1 MSSTSSGGNME
12 EEEAEATLQCQGWPN
27 YPISPVLVPSSSR
40 DDGRTIHPPECGTLA
55 SKLAQAIQSQD
66 NSSLIA
72 SVIKGTPTLLRK
84 LGEVIWESLPIVD
97 QLLEQATVNEANTA
111 ESERLRLLIADAE
124 RAINEVQLS
133 GFGHG
138 WTNLLADLDKEV
150 DAAKAGLQALDTSGW
165 GAYSTQEFLSSVRHG
180 IGGFMSVIQTLSL
193 VYAIIGPAP
202 VRLRQNLEPGDNYDE
217 IGSTV
222 RKIQTSLKATAT
234 ESPTTVLA
242 RRVFSAY
249 QAAIKSEMGHHL
261 AALKPLV
268 ELALGAHLKPVLVGA
283 TITSECL
290 QDASKLK
297 SLRTALSLRK
307 KLLRH
312 VEEILGEYEP
322 NHALVS
328 TLKEEAEN
336 FRQDLEQ
343 LKTGLTYASVKS
355 SLIEFQNLKQNYKDR
370 ANGLLLS
377 ELLGLHRHSQSKTNS
392 IGGILRAKGHS
403 ERRTL
408 FHETSEIVA
417 QKTKAAL
424 AASLSVILCIGETLE
439 EHETGKT
446 TKVVSDKIVIAYEPV
461 WAIGTGKV
469 ATSQQAQDT
478 HADIRAFLSS
488 AVSPAVAEAT
498 RIIYGGS
505 VNKGNCKELSVQ
517 PDVDGFLVGGASLKP
532 EFVDIINSTQ
542 K

>member
-1 MSSTSSGGNME
+1 MSE
-12 EEEAEATLQCQGWPN
+12 
-27 YPISPVLVPSSSR
+27 PISPVLVPSSSR

-55 SKLAQAIQSQD
+55 SKLAEAIQSQD

-72 SVIKGTPTLLRK
+72 SVIKDTPTLLRK

-202 VRLRQNLEPGDNYDE
+202 VRLRQNLEPGENYDE

-283 TITSECL
+283 TITIATDGPL
-290 QDASKLK
+290 
-297 SLRTALSLRK
+297 LRN

-328 TLKEEAEN
+328 TLKKEAEN

-343 LKTGLTYASVKS
+343 LKTGLTYTNIKS
-355 SLIEFQNLKQNYKDR
+355 SLLKFQNLKQNYKDK
-370 ANGLLLS
+370 ANGLLVS
-377 ELLGLHRHSQSKTNS
+377 RSSRRRPRRHW
-392 IGGILRAKGHS
+392 
-403 ERRTL
+403 
-408 FHETSEIVA
+408 
-417 QKTKAAL
+417 
-424 AASLSVILCIGETLE
+424 AASLSVILCVGETLE
-439 EHETGKT
+439 QREAGET
-446 TKVVSDKIVIAYEPV
+446 TKVVSEQLQAAVSVLKEADWSKIVIAYEPV